1 MRQPNASVIL
11 LEFNELTPTLVHRFM
26 REGKLPHFK
35 RFYEQS
41 GAYVTE
47 AQESQDKLEPWIQ
60 WVTVHTGLSFAEHGV
75 FTLGEGHK
83 LQSKCIWDLVSD
95 AGWPVWVCGS
105 MNTRYDLP
113 LNGAVLPDPWSTYTA
128 PQPEALLPYCRFVQR
143 NVQEHTNDRVPLSA
157 ADYFG
162 FLRFMVSH
170 GLSTPT
176 IRAIVQQLIRE
187 RRGKS
192 RWKRA
197 VLLDKL
203 QWDVF
208 RHYYEKMRPALATYF
223 LNSTAHLQHMYWR
236 SMEPKAFRIQ
246 PTAAEQAEYGNAIL
260 YGYQEMDDIL
270 GRFLQLADERTT
282 LVLCTALSQQP
293 CLIYQAEGVKS
304 GMHNGDGFLWI
315 RSPART
321 HHVAE
326 GKVPL
331 RSVAPTILTMLGLAP
346 PSFMRAELLP
356 LLGLVSRPPARA
368 RRSVSAS
375 PTSRSAL

>member
-1 MRQPNASVIL
+1 
-11 LEFNELTPTLVHRFM
+11 
-26 REGKLPHFK
+26 
-35 RFYEQS
+35 
-41 GAYVTE
+41 
-47 AQESQDKLEPWIQ
+47 
-60 WVTVHTGLSFAEHGV
+60 
-75 FTLGEGHK
+75 
-83 LQSKCIWDLVSD
+83 
-95 AGWPVWVCGS
+95 
-105 MNTRYDLP
+105 
-113 LNGAVLPDPWSTYTA
+113 
-128 PQPEALLPYCRFVQR
+128 
-143 NVQEHTNDRVPLSA
+143 
-157 ADYFG
+157 
-162 FLRFMVSH
+162 MVSH

-208 RHYYEKMRPALATYF
+208 RHYYEKLRPALATYF

-236 SMEPKAFRIQ
+236 NMDPEAFRIQ

-293 CLIYQAEGVKS
+293 CLIHEDKGVPGASVLTSASARSAPFFDLFYQAEGVKS
-304 GMHNGDGFLWI
+304 GMHNGDGVLWI

-346 PSFMRAELLP
+346 PSVMRADLLP
-356 LLGLVSRPPARA
+356 LPGRVSRPPVEA
-368 RRSVSAS
+368 RRSVSAA
-375 PTSRSAL
+375 PTTRSAP